1 MAYKG
6 QFNWKPTYSITYIT
20 GYSAVFGSLYWL
32 IQTGNWPLYLASF
45 LWWAIACKLVFT
57 TVGLHKYWAHGSFD
71 TGPIGKF
78 ILTWGC
84 IFCGT
89 GSHYSWAI
97 HHRHHHRTSDTKNDI
112 HSPIANNKLETLF
125 GLWIFKNR
133 EWWREKGVKTS
144 HKDLLKDYWVR
155 HIHRYYHYYWY
166 ALVGIT
172 ALVDW
177 RITLL
182 FVLQPIGLNIVL
194 HGLNN
199 YISHTRLIPG
209 NYTSFD
215 TGDNSKNLPFWW
227 GLLILGEGYHHN
239 HHARPWDYDNAEK
252 KGEWDVGGAIIRN
265 FFEIHRGSRGSDYK
279 KVHYESN

>member
-133 EWWREKGVKTS
+133 EWWREK
-144 HKDLLKDYWVR
+144 
-155 HIHRYYHYYWY
+155 
-166 ALVGIT
+166 
-172 ALVDW
+172 
-177 RITLL
+177 
-182 FVLQPIGLNIVL
+182 
-194 HGLNN
+194 
-199 YISHTRLIPG
+199 
-209 NYTSFD
+209 
-215 TGDNSKNLPFWW
+215 
-227 GLLILGEGYHHN
+227 
-239 HHARPWDYDNAEK
+239 
-252 KGEWDVGGAIIRN
+252 
-265 FFEIHRGSRGSDYK
+265 
-279 KVHYESN
+279 